1 MTVTVYT
8 IVQTTHG
15 YPRREAPG
23 TTGRT
28 AATLTVALV
37 DGRMGRGEIDVTV
50 FQVLADEY
58 SRRILL
64 AADREPR
71 TAKDLSDI
79 CDASL
84 TTIYRRVSTLQEY
97 DLIREHSTVG
107 ADGAHR
113 SQFETTLEE
122 LHVAVSDGEL
132 SLSVE
137 TRDELAD
144 NFTSLWTNMREDR

>member
-1 MTVTVYT
+1 
-8 IVQTTHG
+8 
-15 YPRREAPG
+15 
-23 TTGRT
+23 
-28 AATLTVALV
+28 
-37 DGRMGRGEIDVTV
+37 MGRGEMDVTV
-50 FQVLADEY
+50 FQLLADEY

-71 TAKDLSDI
+71 TAKDLSEI

-84 TTIYRRVSTLQEY
+84 TTIYRRVSTLQDH

-113 SQFETTLEE
+113 SLFETTLEE
-122 LHVAVSDGEL
+122 LHVTVSDGEL

-144 NFTSLWTNMREDR
+144 NFTSLWTNMRENR

>member
-1 MTVTVYT
+1 
-8 IVQTTHG
+8 
-15 YPRREAPG
+15 
-23 TTGRT
+23 
-28 AATLTVALV
+28 LTVALV
-37 DGRMGRGEIDVTV
+37 ERGMGRGETDVTV

-84 TTIYRRVSTLQEY
+84 TTIYRRVSTLQ
-97 DLIREHSTVG
+97 DHGLVREHSTVG

-122 LHVAVSDGEL
+122 LHITVADGEF

-144 NFTSLWTNMREDR
+144 NFTSLWTNIREDR

>member
-1 MTVTVYT
+1 
-8 IVQTTHG
+8 
-15 YPRREAPG
+15 
-23 TTGRT
+23 
-28 AATLTVALV
+28 
-37 DGRMGRGEIDVTV
+37 MGRGEIDVSV

-84 TTIYRRVSTLQEY
+84 TTIYRRVSTLRDHGLVE
-97 DLIREHSTVG
+97 EHSTVG

-122 LHVAVSDGEL
+122 LHVTVSEGEL

-144 NFTSLWTNMREDR
+144 NFTSLWANIREDR

>member
-1 MTVTVYT
+1 M
-8 IVQTTHG
+8 
-15 YPRREAPG
+15 R
-23 TTGRT
+23 
-28 AATLTVALV
+28 
-37 DGRMGRGEIDVTV
+37 RGEIDVTV

-84 TTIYRRVSTLQEY
+84 TTIYRRVSTLQ
-97 DLIREHSTVG
+97 DHGLIRKHSTVG
-107 ADGAHR
+107 DDGAHR

-122 LHVAVSDGEL
+122 LHVTVSEGEL

-144 NFTSLWTNMREDR
+144 NFTSLWTSIREDR